1 MNTGKIVVHLLFILM
16 YYNESRYLFKSVFMR
31 ILVVDDD
38 RRLCNIVKRGLV
50 EEAHTVDVAYDG
62 EEGGYLAEVNPYDL
76 IILDVMMPKK
86 DGIEVC
92 RELRSKNINIP
103 IMMLTA
109 RDTVEDR
116 VKGLDSGADDYVV
129 KPFAFSELL
138 ARVRALLR
146 REGALKSSEIT
157 VGELILDTRT
167 RELRKGKKIIEL
179 TTKEYTILEYLMRH
193 PNMVVTRT
201 MIEEHAWDYDF
212 DSLSNVVDVYIRRLR
227 RKMEDRGEENVIQTV
242 RGAGYRLKGS

>member
-1 MNTGKIVVHLLFILM
+1 MRKGMLGRRNAVH
-16 YYNESRYLFKSVFMR
+16 
-31 ILVVDDD
+31 
-38 RRLCNIVKRGLV
+38 
-50 EEAHTVDVAYDG
+50 VAYDG

-92 RELRSKNINIP
+92 CELRSKNINIP

-109 RDTVEDR
+109 KDAVEDR
-116 VKGLDSGADDYVV
+116 VKGLDSGADDYLV

-146 REGALKSSEIT
+146 REGPLKSSEIT
-157 VGELILDTRT
+157 VGGLVLDTRT

-201 MIEEHAWDYDF
+201 MVEEHAWDYDF

-227 RKMEDRGEENVIQTV
+227 RKIDDGEKENIIQTI
-242 RGAGYRLKGS
+242 RGTGYRLRA

>member
-1 MNTGKIVVHLLFILM
+1 
-16 YYNESRYLFKSVFMR
+16 MR

-38 RRLCNIVKRGLV
+38 RRLCNIVKRGLI
-50 EEAHTVDVAYDG
+50 EEAHSVDVAYDG

-92 RELRSKNINIP
+92 RDLRSKNINIP

-109 RDTVEDR
+109 KDAVEDR
-116 VKGLDSGADDYVV
+116 VKGLDTGADDYVV

-146 REGALKSSEIT
+146 REGPLKSSEIT
-157 VGELILDTRT
+157 AGEFVLDTRT

-193 PNMVVTRT
+193 PNIVVTRT
-201 MIEEHAWDYDF
+201 MVEEHAWDYDF
-212 DSLSNVVDVYIRRLR
+212 DSMSNVVDVYIRRLR
-227 RKMEDRGEENVIQTV
+227 RKIGDGEKENIIQTI
-242 RGAGYRLKGS
+242 RGTGYRLRA